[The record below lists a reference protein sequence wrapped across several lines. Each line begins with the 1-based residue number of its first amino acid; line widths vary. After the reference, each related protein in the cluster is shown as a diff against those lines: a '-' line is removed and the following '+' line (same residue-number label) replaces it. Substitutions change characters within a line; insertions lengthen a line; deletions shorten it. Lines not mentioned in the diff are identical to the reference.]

1 MRWGLSIVGIVMILL
16 GTVWML
22 QGVGVL
28 PGSFMSGDPFWARV
42 GSGLMIAGLVV
53 VGIGYLLGRNRRPL

>member
-1 MRWGLSIVGIVMILL
+1 MRWGLGIVGIVMILL

-28 PGSFMSGDPFWARV
+28 PGSFMSGDAFWARV

-53 VGIGYLLGRNRRPL
+53 AGLGYWLGRNRRPL

>member
-1 MRWGLSIVGIVMILL
+1 MRWALFGVGILMILM

-22 QGVGVL
+22 QGVNIL
-28 PGSFMSGDPFWARV
+28 PGSPMTGDPFWARV

-53 VGIGYLLGRNRRPL
+53 CGLGYRLGSKRRSL

>member
-1 MRWGLSIVGIVMILL
+1 MRWALLGVGILMILI

-22 QGVGVL
+22 QGTGVL
-28 PGSFMSGDPFWARV
+28 PGSPMTGDSFWAQV

-53 VGIGYLLGRNRRPL
+53 CGLGFWLGTKRRPL